1 MATTTKSTRGRKRRP
16 GSVRLSPE
24 ARRKQ
29 LLEVAAAI
37 LSEHGVE
44 KVEVKEV
51 AARAGV
57 TRPIVYRF
65 FPTRQALV
73 LALLEDVAEAIDANF
88 RDALVRSIGQP
99 VETISRT
106 FVEASCAAIET
117 KGRGPWHLLAARGAD
132 PEIAELGL
140 RIHHRLFSPWYARI
154 ADVTDLSEADV
165 SVVARIVVSSGRAA
179 LDGWLDGEISKERA
193 VEHAARSVTAILR
206 AYLVA

>member
-1 MATTTKSTRGRKRRP
+1 MVQLYTMATATKPKRSRP
-16 GSVRLSPE
+16 RRRGSVRLSPE

-99 VETISRT
+99 IETISRT
-106 FVEASCAAIET
+106 FVEASCAAIEA
-117 KGRGPWHLLAARGAD
+117 KGSIQSNRQQA
-132 PEIAELGL
+132 
-140 RIHHRLFSPWYARI
+140 
-154 ADVTDLSEADV
+154 SE
-165 SVVARIVVSSGRAA
+165 SQ
-179 LDGWLDGEISKERA
+179 
-193 VEHAARSVTAILR
+193 
-206 AYLVA
+206 